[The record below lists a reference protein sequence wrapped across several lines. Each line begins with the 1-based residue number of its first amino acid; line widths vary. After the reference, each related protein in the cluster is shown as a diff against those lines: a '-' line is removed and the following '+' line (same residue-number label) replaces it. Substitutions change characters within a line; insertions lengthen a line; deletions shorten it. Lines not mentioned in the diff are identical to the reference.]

1 MKKWVKAKVEVKPV
15 NQAQRENPRER
26 TVITLLLRKANDSEG
41 SKLAIL
47 LTVPETLN
55 RNKYPRFE
63 TS

>member
-1 MKKWVKAKVEVKPV
+1 MD
-15 NQAQRENPRER
+15 R
-26 TVITLLLRKANDSEG
+26 LLVMLGPLSLMGIGG

-55 RNKYPRFE
+55 RNKYPLFE